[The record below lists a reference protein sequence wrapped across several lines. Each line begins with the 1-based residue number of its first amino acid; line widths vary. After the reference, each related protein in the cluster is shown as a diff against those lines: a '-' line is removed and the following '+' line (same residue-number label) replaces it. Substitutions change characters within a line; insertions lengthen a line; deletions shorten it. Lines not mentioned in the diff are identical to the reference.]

1 MINISTLFDP
11 RYIFLILA
19 PILFAF
25 NKSVGHRAI
34 LALTITE
41 WMNQIL
47 KWLLAGDRPYWYVH
61 ERANELANKTLALD
75 QPHDGYLLPELKQ
88 FHVTCELGAGS
99 PSGHAMVT
107 ATVLYIIIEA
117 YLKGELGI
125 KSEGATRW
133 AVKAIWS
140 IYMMALVAVS
150 LSRVYLACHFP
161 HQCLGGAICGLM
173 VAQFVSEKMP
183 MHRLRRH
190 HFAIGTAFMF
200 ASAFGVYIFLLA
212 LGFDPLWSVGKGT
225 RWCIKKEYI
234 HMDTTPFFSMM
245 RYLGFALGP
254 GLAYSYARST
264 ADGSS
269 QQANSCHNPEFIS
282 NKSEVQEVSE
292 NEHLLW
298 ASKALGACMSIIFG
312 QLIMSLPIPRT
323 NLILFYLISFL
334 SYTLFSF
341 AITYP
346 IPQLARY
353 LLGVETG
360 STRRKQS

>member
-1 MINISTLFDP
+1 MISISTLFDP

-25 NKSVGHRAI
+25 NKRVAHRAI
-34 LALTITE
+34 LALTMTE
-41 WMNQIL
+41 WINQIL

-61 ERANELANKTLALD
+61 ERANELANRTLSLD
-75 QPHDGYLLPELKQ
+75 QPYEGYLFPELKQ

-117 YLKGELGI
+117 CLKGELGI
-125 KSEGATRW
+125 NPAGTKRW
-133 AVKAIWS
+133 MVKAIWTL
-140 IYMMALVAVS
+140 YMAALIAVS

-161 HQCLGGAICGLM
+161 HQCLGGALCGLM
-173 VAQFVSEKMP
+173 VARFVSEKVP
-183 MHRLRRH
+183 MERLERK
-190 HFAIGTAFMF
+190 HFALGTAFMF
-200 ASAFGVYIFLLA
+200 ISALGVYAFLLA

-225 RWCIKKEYI
+225 RWCVKKEYI

-254 GLAYSYARST
+254 GLAYSYTRRST
-264 ADGSS
+264 DNSYKHTECCR
-269 QQANSCHNPEFIS
+269 ANSRTEQPE
-282 NKSEVQEVSE
+282 ELEQESQ

-298 ASKALGACMSIIFG
+298 ASKALGSLISILFG
-312 QLIMSLPIPRT
+312 QLVIGLPIPRT
-323 NLILFYLISFL
+323 NIVLFYLISFL

-341 AITYP
+341 AITAP
-346 IPQLARY
+346 IPSLAKR
-353 LLGVETG
+353 LMGVEANRVK
-360 STRRKQS
+360 SKQS